1 MTYWWLQVEGAM
13 RSFCSAALLASLCCV
28 VASSLHVAGELQ
40 QTRQTLSETEAWAY
54 PLELGHLLVEG
65 RGVLLLRRLAGLQL
79 DQLRDVSCACSP
91 WSS

>member
-1 MTYWWLQVEGAM
+1 MAYWWLQVEGAM
-13 RSFCSAALLASLCCV
+13 RSFCSAALLALLCCV
-28 VASSLHVAGELQ
+28 VDALLARVELQ